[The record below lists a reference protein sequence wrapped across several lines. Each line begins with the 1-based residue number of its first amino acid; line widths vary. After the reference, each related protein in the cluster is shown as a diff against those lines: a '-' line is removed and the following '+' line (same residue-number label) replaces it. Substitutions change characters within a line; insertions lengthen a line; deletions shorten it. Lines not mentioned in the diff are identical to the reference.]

1 MRKHLHLGLQK
12 THDVHC
18 KFVELDDDGDGLL
31 TQEALACVRPTDEG
45 VSSMVP
51 YFVQRVFERHVHQ
64 CSPLTNEPGMA
75 LSEFVEFLMAWNHR
89 GQPHSTRR
97 AISLPQAHVCSYTW
111 HQMLWRLVPN
121 SWFLC
126 GNAYT
131 GWNCRY
137 FFNALDV
144 ENLGYLTARV
154 VEMWCVHV
162 KQLASDQLGWVAEY
176 NPLDLKDEIFDII
189 KPRCPGRITLQDVIE
204 QTTNEKKVTDVCGL
218 LIDAA
223 CLTEYEQRESM

>member
-1 MRKHLHLGLQK
+1 MQLSLQK
-12 THDVHC
+12 THDVHS

-31 TQEALACVRPTDEG
+31 TQEALACVRPTAEG

-51 YFVQRVFERHVHQ
+51 YFVQRVFEQHVHQ
-64 CSPLTNEPGMA
+64 CSPLTNEPGMV
-75 LSEFVEFLMAWNHR
+75 LTEFVEFLMAWNHR
-89 GQPHSTRR
+89 GQPHSTRHV
-97 AISLPQAHVCSYTW
+97 ISSPQEYVYSHTCHRGLIPTTNFRLAQLHK
-111 HQMLWRLVPN
+111 LW
-121 SWFLC
+121 S
-126 GNAYT
+126 
-131 GWNCRY
+131 CRY

-144 ENLGYLTARV
+144 ENRGYLTARV

-189 KPRCPGRITLQDVIE
+189 KPKCPSRITLQDFID

-218 LIDAA
+218 LVDAA